1 MFLSFLVIF
10 LKCYSIQLF
19 DWELGRRKGSF
30 LDVIS
35 MLKLKIHEKNLQ
47 KITPLLTKFAL
58 SFLFLSFPSS
68 LLFEIKLLLFLSNV
82 FSDPGGGVGVR
93 ALEVGRT
100 KGRAEVVLWEGE
112 VIFGSKTKKNIFHH
126 HFWSWSKTPPPI
138 RRQPSK
144 QPLIITIIWNSFI
157 QIITSIIIL
166 NCIVIIIGRV
176 HAVIISHL
184 VLTVVAESFGVEV
197 DAFADGGGR
206 W

>member
-126 HFWSWSKTPPPI
+126 HFWSWSKNNPQFVGNLVNNLWLLLLFETP
-138 RRQPSK
+138 
-144 QPLIITIIWNSFI
+144 SFK
-157 QIITSIIIL
+157 L
-166 NCIVIIIGRV
+166 L
-176 HAVIISHL
+176 L
-184 VLTVVAESFGVEV
+184 VLLYWTVSLL
-197 DAFADGGGR
+197 
-206 W
+206 